1 MMYVIYNNDG
11 SIKSK
16 FLNEFVMQ
24 GNSYEN
30 VLFVAFEGRSADTYT
45 LYGEFK
51 LPNNSTTTVVSGS
64 TPQTRNIGGLG
75 TYTGKC
81 ISLSNAETLVA
92 GALQMNI
99 KVLTNDTEKVLVSF
113 NTFITINETGLQP
126 SNPVIITAQEYQNL
140 LTMVGNQVANYQC
153 ILKGISLAAFGDLND
168 YEVGQALYVSNSSE
182 CKLYEVDSNHE
193 ALLKVNLLDKYT
205 KSEID
210 SMMSGKVSKTSSAYK
225 VYGTNGSGES
235 TSFDW
240 SISASGDTFAR
251 RDANGNLRAAAP
263 LSNSDCATKG
273 YVDEQINTYAAYYI
287 TKNAA
292 GDAFATR
299 SELMSASTFYSGGVV
314 RVPTR
319 NDYCYVLS
327 DEQHDNATTKYIYN
341 NGWEFQIVI
350 NETAFTQAQLDAI
363 NSGATSAKIN
373 AIEDK
378 VAKVSTY
385 NQIYGTNGIGAQTTY
400 TFSTSNTASTIAMR
414 DSSGNLK
421 VGTPSNNSDA
431 TPKTYVDTALSYK
444 FNKSDILTTKGSESN
459 SNVYSSLYV
468 KYALEDI
475 AELASGKARTFSTS
489 TNISTSAI
497 EDLITNGK
505 TVCFW
510 YGEGAYWKHF
520 DDVSGYQTW
529 RSGKQFGLSSALES
543 LANDLSITDLLPLV
557 QSYYWI
563 FDSEDNC
570 YLIEQASYNKI
581 LKTNDNLMVIE
592 TACPDRWVM
601 GTHLYAL
608 ETAKLGYHALG
619 TTSDPVPFI
628 STQTV
633 SGTTPSV
640 SLESLKTYK
649 CSSALTSLTITSLV
663 TNTNDKNP
671 TWQIQFVADDGFAVT
686 FASGITW
693 KYGTPTFNSGEEYTI
708 VIEKRINNEYYAY
721 LL

>member
-51 LPNNSTTTVVSGS
+51 LPNGSTTTVVSGS
-64 TPQTRNIGGLG
+64 TPQTKNISGLG
-75 TYTGKC
+75 TYVGKC

-113 NTFITINETGLQP
+113 NTFITVNETGLQP
-126 SNPVIITAQEYQNL
+126 SDPVIITAQEYQNL

-153 ILKGISLAAFGDLND
+153 ILKGISLANFGDLND

-205 KSEID
+205 KAEID
-210 SMMSGKVSKTSSAYK
+210 SMMSGKVNKTNSSKM
-225 VYGTNGSGES
+225 VYGTNTLGES
-235 TSFDW
+235 TAFAWDTN
-240 SISASGDTFAR
+240 ASNDSFAR
-251 RDANGNLRAAAP
+251 RDASGHLKTATP
-263 LSNSDCATKG
+263 LANDDSATKL

-341 NGWEFQIVI
+341 NGWEFQIVV
-350 NETAFTQAQLDAI
+350 NETSFTQTQLDAI
-363 NSGATSAKIN
+363 NSGATTAKIN
-373 AIEDK
+373 AIDGK
-378 VAKVSTY
+378 VDKVSTA
-385 NQIYGTNGIGAQTTY
+385 NVLYGTNSFGNQTTF
-400 TFSTSNTASTIAMR
+400 TCTIDATAGTVAKR
-414 DSSGNLK
+414 DINANIR
-421 VGTPSNNSDA
+421 VGTATNVDDA
-431 TPKTYVDTALSYK
+431 TNKSYVDTALGYK
-444 FNKSDILTTKGSESN
+444 FDKSSILTSGGGESN
-459 SNVYSSLYV
+459 SNVYSAYYV
-468 KYALEDI
+468 RTALADI
-475 AELASGKARTFSTS
+475 AELASGKAKTFSTS
-489 TNISTSAI
+489 IDCTVANI
-497 EDLITNGK
+497 EDLITNDK
-505 TVCFW
+505 KVYVWFS
-510 YGEGAYWKHF
+510 EGNYWKTL
-520 DDVSGYQTW
+520 DTVSDYTDW
-529 RSGKQFGLSSALES
+529 RTNKSIGSGQALEQ
-543 LANDLSITDLLPLV
+543 LVNDLSINDILIT
-557 QSYYWI
+557 SAMYYWI
-563 FDSEDNC
+563 FDSQDNC
-570 YLIEQASYNKI
+570 YLIEQASYDKI

-592 TACPDRWVM
+592 TSCPDRWVM

-628 STQTV
+628 SSQTV

-663 TNTNDKNP
+663 TNTNDNNP
-671 TWQIQFVADDGFAVT
+671 TWQIQFVADDNFAVT

-708 VIEKRINNEYYAY
+708 IIEKRINNDYYAY